1 MIAWAA
7 DLLQFGLLG
16 WFAIMLGT
24 LVVRGLRGDMRLA
37 GVLTHQDGHAIDPER
52 VQSLAVFAFVI
63 GAYAL
68 EGMEA
73 FHAMALPV
81 KGAPPARMPDI
92 SDTLLVLLTGS
103 NGVYLAGKIARSL

>member
-1 MIAWAA
+1 MAAWAA
-7 DLLQFGLLG
+7 DVLQFGLLG
-16 WFAIMLGT
+16 WFAILLGT
-24 LVVRGLRGDMRLA
+24 LVVRGLRGDLRLA
-37 GVLTHQDGHAIDPER
+37 GVLTHQDSHAIDPER

-73 FHAMALPV
+73 FHAMAIPLEGGLP
-81 KGAPPARMPDI
+81 ASMPDI
-92 SDTLLVLLTGS
+92 SDTLLVLLMGS